1 MAVKPSRGHH
11 KKATWRGLA
20 GQREERG
27 RERSIWLP
35 STPLLPRH
43 PTAPPHL
50 GAVAVGSNQVV
61 GGDVQVLAGTRKQA
75 ESGVSVF
82 LPD

>member
-1 MAVKPSRGHH
+1 MTVKPSRGHH

-20 GQREERG
+20 GQKKKERG
-27 RERSIWLP
+27 RERSVWL
-35 STPLLPRH
+35 SQH
-43 PTAPPHL
+43 PAVPPDL
-50 GAVAVGSNQVV
+50 GTVAVGSNQVV
-61 GGDVQVLAGTRKQA
+61 GGDVQVLANAGKHR